1 MSVATVTTNT
11 NTNTA
16 KPAAKRTRK
25 GSLRAVATGEQP
37 AVTPEVTAPPAAL
50 DTDALVKDA
59 RRYVK
64 NISGNAVKL
73 AGVLVDLYQVKP
85 WNAEEITL
93 KEYMANLGIGA
104 GTDLLTLPV
113 DARRAV
119 VSQMFTLDANAS
131 IDDIALLTGAGKR
144 TIARDKSDLGFA
156 NPNRVESHTGP
167 RATDDT
173 DTDDAG
179 SETSETTPAAP
190 AATPAVLTA
199 QTVMAWLDAQD
210 DQTVADVI
218 LGLADDR
225 AEAITDILISEL
237 NARAGAV

>member
-1 MSVATVTTNT
+1 MSVATVATS
-11 NTNTA
+11 A
-16 KPAAKRTRK
+16 KPARTRK
-25 GSLRAVATGEQP
+25 LRAVATGEQP
-37 AVTPEVTAPPAAL
+37 AVTETPAPANPTP

-93 KEYMANLGIGA
+93 KEYMAGLGIGA

-167 RATDDT
+167 RNTDDT
-173 DTDDAG
+173 DDPDDTDGA
-179 SETSETTPAAP
+179 TSETTPAAP
-190 AATPAVLTA
+190 AAKAAMTP
-199 QTVMAWLDAQD
+199 QTVMAWLDTQD
-210 DQTVADVI
+210 DQTIADII

-225 AEAITDILISEL
+225 AETVTDILIGAL
-237 NARAGAV
+237 NARAAAV